1 MSSKLLFWN
10 TVYWTSLPR
19 ELSIKCD
26 ALFSKVMLI
35 LTFTYIPTNQQKSLR
50 INMIQL
56 KWTTTQKTIFPGPWT
71 HTKPRRA
78 KQSQI
83 SNDHRAIW
91 TPRHHKPLETSAI
104 MHLVSKTEILDIDY
118 RKKVGTS
125 PEEAVSLVSL
135 TFSLRNDKHACSV
148 IKCYLMRHREMLSKL
163 SFLILML

>member
-1 MSSKLLFWN
+1 
-10 TVYWTSLPR
+10 
-19 ELSIKCD
+19 
-26 ALFSKVMLI
+26 
-35 LTFTYIPTNQQKSLR
+35 
-50 INMIQL
+50 
-56 KWTTTQKTIFPGPWT
+56 
-71 HTKPRRA
+71 
-78 KQSQI
+78 
-83 SNDHRAIW
+83 
-91 TPRHHKPLETSAI
+91 